1 MNDTLSPGKK
11 EIHKQVLVETF
22 KKKGGKNSYEIRVR
36 ALEIFDQNWHIV
48 FPKHLPNNH
57 PWGTRFRTD
66 LTLVEKQDSKLPY
79 LVAKPTSIK
88 IVTGDAAKVLPERVG
103 ANFRGRS
110 LQSWKKA
117 RKATLHKEI
126 DKGFQNESET
136 LYREELAKDNIS
148 RFKIFGGI
156 LIVIFITFCGVII
169 DINPAFAVLVACLG
183 IGITIHGIANQGFP
197 IKPDHLKENEENDK

>member
-1 MNDTLSPGKK
+1 MNDTTPSRKK

-22 KKKGGKNSYEIRVR
+22 KKRGEKNSYEMRVR
-36 ALEIFDQNWHIV
+36 ALEVFDQNWRIV
-48 FPKHLPNNH
+48 FPKHLPNNY

-88 IVTGDAAKVLPERVG
+88 VVTGDAARVLPERVG
-103 ANFRGRS
+103 TNFRGKS
-110 LQSWKKA
+110 LNSWKKA
-117 RKATLHKEI
+117 KKEKLSKEI
-126 DKGFQNESET
+126 DKVFQKELET
-136 LYREELAKDNIS
+136 LYQEELAKDKMS
-148 RFKIFGGI
+148 GFKIYGGI
-156 LIVIFITFCGVII
+156 FIVIFMVFLGISI

-197 IKPDHLKENEENDK
+197 IKPDHLKRNKDKD